1 MTQPFCRSDADH
13 DGANIDKRLAAA
25 MPRQNSDADGEAL
38 SAGCPARCSV
48 AKIFMALNYAKIGAI
63 ILRTCHEIA

>member
-1 MTQPFCRSDADH
+1 MKPE
-13 DGANIDKRLAAA
+13 A
-25 MPRQNSDADGEAL
+25 MPAVAPGA
-38 SAGCPARCSV
+38 ARCSV